1 MVLPPT
7 PQPAQRSPGSLGGSR
22 GPGQVRIGTA
32 VLMHPQRVCVRL
44 SLAQARVMGPA
55 RLKGCWALW
64 GLFILTTG
72 PRGMERARLWVLA
85 APGHPWGWVA
95 LVGRT
100 LCGTLVSSAG
110 KGRAS

>member
-1 MVLPPT
+1 M
-7 PQPAQRSPGSLGGSR
+7 
-22 GPGQVRIGTA
+22 
-32 VLMHPQRVCVRL
+32 RL

-72 PRGMERARLWVLA
+72 PRGMARARLWVLA

-100 LCGTLVSSAG
+100 LCGTLVLSAG